1 LYCEI
6 VVTIQYFF
14 VKKNTYSLL
23 SSKWMFSGD
32 TGNDLIPF
40 LINIISGQEIKETLN
55 TTGFYL
61 SDANMAFDP
70 FNPNEPIASSSKED
84 KVGIIQVHHPIFKY
98 DQNCGPRGTQ
108 TIMSILENWKNDES
122 VIGVVMDFNS
132 GGGQASG
139 TREIAQYIFNYDKPL
154 VSYSNDI
161 VGSAAFYMY
170 AAADYRMLNE
180 YADVVGSIGAM
191 VQGVNMKGIIEKQGG
206 KVYEVYSD
214 LSPEKNNASRQ
225 LQEGNDRP
233 LIEKQL
239 NPLAEAFQED
249 MKMFLPNISEK
260 ALKGDVFSP
269 KEAMEEG
276 MIDSFGTLQ
285 NAIDKVFE
293 LSKAKKSS
301 NQKPNTNM
309 NTKSLPKLEAVLGLE
324 ASLALT
330 DDGSYLNEGQ
340 LETIEARIDGLEA
353 ENATLQTQVS
363 DANTERE
370 TAVNAITE
378 QLTEANNNATAMET
392 SVNAIME
399 NLGLPV
405 AGTLTEKLAAID
417 AKSIE
422 VGKRD
427 GANSTAPII
436 GVSAGVKNDF
446 VDETA
451 PHNQIA
457 NQLMK

>member
-1 LYCEI
+1 
-6 VVTIQYFF
+6 
-14 VKKNTYSLL
+14 
-23 SSKWMFSGD
+23 MFSGD

-40 LINIISGQEIKETLN
+40 LMNIISGQEIKETLN

-61 SDANMAFDP
+61 SNAKMAFDP
-70 FNPNEPIASSSKED
+70 FNPNEPTASASKEE

-98 DQNCGPRGTQ
+98 DQFCGPKGTQ
-108 TIMSILENWKNDES
+108 TIMAILEDWKNDES

-139 TREIAQYIFNYDKPL
+139 TREIAKYIFNYDKPL

-225 LQEGNDRP
+225 LQEGNERP

-276 MIDSFGTLQ
+276 MIDSFGNLQ

-309 NTKSLPKLEAVLGLE
+309 NTKSLPKLEAVLGLG

-340 LETIEARIDGLEA
+340 LETIEARLETLET
-353 ENATLQTQVS
+353 ENSTLQTQMD
-363 DANTERE
+363 DANTAHQ
-370 TAVNAITE
+370 TAIDAVNA
-378 QLTEANNNATAMET
+378 QLTEATNNATAMET
-392 SVNAIME
+392 SVDAIMA

-405 AGTLTEKLAAID
+405 QGTITEKLAAID
-417 AKSIE
+417 AKATVI
-422 VGKRD
+422 GQQD
-427 GANSTAPII
+427 GANPSAPRLGVQGEGKPSTATLNI
-436 GVSAGVKNDF
+436 AGVDVAEALNC
-446 VDETA
+446 
-451 PHNQIA
+451 
-457 NQLMK
+457 

>member
-1 LYCEI
+1 
-6 VVTIQYFF
+6 
-14 VKKNTYSLL
+14 
-23 SSKWMFSGD
+23 MFSGD

-40 LINIISGQEIKETLN
+40 LMSTITGQEIKDTLN

-61 SDANMAFDP
+61 SDANMVFDP
-70 FNPNEPIASSSKED
+70 FNPSEPSASASKED

-98 DQNCGPRGTQ
+98 DQPCGPRGTQ
-108 TIMSILENWKNDES
+108 SIMSILENWKNDES
-122 VIGVVMDFNS
+122 VIGIVMDFNS

-139 TREIAQYIFNYDKPL
+139 TREIAQYIFNYDKPI

-180 YADVVGSIGAM
+180 FADVVGSIGAM

-214 LSPEKNNASRQ
+214 LSPEKNNASRK
-225 LQEGNDRP
+225 LQEGDERP

-269 KEAMEEG
+269 KDAMQEG
-276 MIDSFGTLQ
+276 MIDAFGTLQ

-293 LSKAKKSS
+293 LSNAKKSNNS
-301 NQKPNTNM
+301 KSNTNM
-309 NTKSLPKLEAVLGLE
+309 NTKSLPKVEAVLGLD
-324 ASLALT
+324 APLALT
-330 DDGSYLNEGQ
+330 DNGSFLNEEQ
-340 LETIEARIDGLEA
+340 LETINGRLETL
-353 ENATLQTQVS
+353 ETESSTLQTQLD
-363 DANTERE
+363 DANANHQTALE
-370 TAVNAITE
+370 AVNG
-378 QLTEANNNATAMET
+378 QLTEATNNATAVEA
-392 SVNAIME
+392 SVNTIME

-405 AGTLTEKLAAID
+405 EGSITEKLATLNT
-417 AKSIE
+417 KSVA
-422 VGKRD
+422 VGKQD
-427 GANSTAPII
+427 GAAPTAPKI
-436 GVSAGVKNDF
+436 GAKEGVKNDF
-446 VDETA
+446 VDESA
-451 PHNQIA
+451 PHNQMA
-457 NQLMK
+457 NSLIGK